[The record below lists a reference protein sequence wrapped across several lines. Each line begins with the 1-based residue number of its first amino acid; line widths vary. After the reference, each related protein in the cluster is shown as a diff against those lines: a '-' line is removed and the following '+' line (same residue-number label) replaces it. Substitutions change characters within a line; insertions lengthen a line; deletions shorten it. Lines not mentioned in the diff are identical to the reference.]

1 MMKQKNKRLQA
12 FITIGMLSSISFILM
27 LFNFPIP
34 PFPAFLEVDFSDMPA
49 LLAAITMGPV
59 AGIIVELIKNILNWL
74 FMGAPTGVPV
84 GHIANFVTGI
94 LFILPVSW
102 IFNRIK
108 SGKGLTAGL
117 IVGTIT
123 MAVGMSVL
131 NVYVFLPM
139 YTKFLGMEAIV
150 GEALTVMIMQG
161 ILPFNIIKGILLTGI
176 MLLLFKVMKSWIEK
190 QRTQY
195 LM

>member
-161 ILPFNIIKGILLTGI
+161 VLPFNIIKGILLTGI